1 MSKSLLHHVVDGVC
15 HHLDLCLLLGC
26 FSSGVLL
33 WDSSLSRANL
43 VVPIVPNI
51 LCKSFRSCACQVAQH
66 KNKSTFAVIHEV

>member
-43 VVPIVPNI
+43 VVPIVPNSSMKHLMQI
-51 LCKSFRSCACQVAQH
+51 FQIMCMSSGTA
-66 KNKSTFAVIHEV
+66 